1 MINYWKFKIGGLL
14 LAGVLAVSCSNKE
27 IIMANYQVIP
37 KPLQVSEVTN
47 DMFLLKEGVNIVYPA
62 GNEKMKKNA
71 EFLASYVQK
80 QTGLALNIKEGEPE
94 KGAVCLCLG
103 LENDNPEAY
112 KLTVGG
118 EQIIITG
125 ASEAGVFY
133 GIQTLRKSLP
143 VAQNVEVNLPAVETS
158 STWTK

>member
-103 LENDNPEAY
+103 LENDGWRRANHNYRRIGSRCLLRHPDV
-112 KLTVGG
+112 T
-118 EQIIITG
+118 QIIARGTECRSKPSG
-125 ASEAGVFY
+125 G
-133 GIQTLRKSLP
+133 
-143 VAQNVEVNLPAVETS
+143 
-158 STWTK
+158 

>member
-1 MINYWKFKIGGLL
+1 M
-14 LAGVLAVSCSNKE
+14 AGVLAVSCSNKE

-80 QTGLALNIKEGEPE
+80 QTGLELNIKEGEP
-94 KGAVCLCLG
+94 
-103 LENDNPEAY
+103 
-112 KLTVGG
+112 
-118 EQIIITG
+118 
-125 ASEAGVFY
+125 
-133 GIQTLRKSLP
+133 
-143 VAQNVEVNLPAVETS
+143 
-158 STWTK
+158 

>member
-71 EFLASYVQK
+71 EFLASS
-80 QTGLALNIKEGEPE
+80 
-94 KGAVCLCLG
+94 
-103 LENDNPEAY
+103 
-112 KLTVGG
+112 GG
-118 EQIIITG
+118 
-125 ASEAGVFY
+125 
-133 GIQTLRKSLP
+133 
-143 VAQNVEVNLPAVETS
+143 
-158 STWTK
+158 